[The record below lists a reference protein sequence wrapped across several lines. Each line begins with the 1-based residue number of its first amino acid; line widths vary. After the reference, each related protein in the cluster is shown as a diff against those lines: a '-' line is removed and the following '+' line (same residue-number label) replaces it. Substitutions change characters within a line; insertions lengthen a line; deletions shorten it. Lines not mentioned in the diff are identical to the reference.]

1 MFNLSDLGIPI
12 IQAPMAG
19 GINNPRLAS
28 EVSNAGGVGSFGFS
42 YSTPQ
47 KISEDLAA
55 TRALTNGPI
64 NANFFVFSAVDLPA
78 QAVQQKALEALKNL
92 PIEGEYSL
100 SIPQAPFYPDLEEQ
114 LIPVW
119 EHCPEILTFHFGI
132 PSLSIIEKAHSLG
145 IAVGITATSFKEA
158 KAIEK
163 AGANF
168 IVAQGIEAGGH
179 RGIFHPDEADE
190 KLTTIDL
197 TKLLAKGCSI
207 PIVAAGTIMD
217 GADIANILK
226 SGAVAAQLGTAFLC
240 CEESGASVV
249 HKEYLLNLHGRGSV
263 FTTGFSGRPAR
274 GINNE
279 FIRLMEGKMVLPFPI
294 QNSMTASLRQLGGRT
309 NNGEY
314 QSLWAG
320 QGYARTR
327 QLSAKNLMLALKEE
341 LLLARPF

>member
-1 MFNLSDLGIPI
+1 MFNFSKLSIPI

-28 EVSNAGGVGSFGFS
+28 QVSNAGGVGSFGFS

-64 NANFFVFSAVDLPA
+64 NANFFVFCPVDLPE
-78 QAVQQKALEALKNL
+78 QAIQEKAIEAIKNL
-92 PIEGEYSL
+92 PIEGEYL
-100 SIPQAPFYPDLEEQ
+100 VSIPETPFYPDIEEQ
-114 LIPVW
+114 LNPVW
-119 EHCPEILTFHFGI
+119 QHCPEILTFHFGI
-132 PSLSIIEKAHSLG
+132 PSLSVIEKAHSLG
-145 IAVGITATSFKEA
+145 IAVGITATSLKEA
-158 KAIEK
+158 KAGEK
-163 AGANF
+163 AGADF

-179 RGIFHPDEADE
+179 RGIFNPDEEDE
-190 KLTTIDL
+190 KLSAIDL
-197 TKLLAKGCSI
+197 TKLLVGNCSI
-207 PIVAAGTIMD
+207 PVVAAGAIMD
-217 GADIANILK
+217 GADIANALK

-240 CEESGASVV
+240 CEESGASLA
-249 HKEYLLNLHGRGSV
+249 HKEYLLNRHSRGSV

-279 FIRLMEGKMVLPFPI
+279 FIRLMEGKVVLPFPI
-294 QNSMTASLRQLGGRT
+294 QNTMTASLRQLAGRA

-320 QGYARTR
+320 QDYSRTR
-327 QLSAKNLMLALKEE
+327 KLNAQNLMLALKEE
-341 LLLARPF
+341 LLIALS